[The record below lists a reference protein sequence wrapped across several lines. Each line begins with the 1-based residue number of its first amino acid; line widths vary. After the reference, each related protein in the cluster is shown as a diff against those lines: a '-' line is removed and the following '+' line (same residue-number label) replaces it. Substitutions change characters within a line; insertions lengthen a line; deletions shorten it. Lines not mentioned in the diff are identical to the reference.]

1 MVCPQGE
8 RRSPQADGLEEIMLE
23 EILDF
28 TILDKA
34 ASFSLP
40 DILAALVIAFITG
53 LFIFFVYTRTFKGV
67 MYSSSFGISLIAMNM
82 ITTLVILT
90 ISSNLLISLGMVGA
104 LSIVR
109 FRTVV
114 KEPLD
119 LVYLFWSIAT
129 GIIVGAGLI
138 PLAIIGAVVIGLILF
153 IFVNRKTN
161 DTPYI
166 VVISCDGDQAESKSL
181 DLLSDHTKKHVV
193 KAKTVTREGV
203 ELTIEV
209 RLKESSSQF
218 VNALLGIEGVSNAT
232 LVSYNGEYYM

>member
-1 MVCPQGE
+1 
-8 RRSPQADGLEEIMLE
+8 MLE
-23 EILDF
+23 KIFDF
-28 TILDKA
+28 TFLDKA

-40 DILAALVIAFITG
+40 DILVALVISFAAG

-90 ISSNLLISLGMVGA
+90 VSSNLMISLGMVGA

-119 LVYLFWSIAT
+119 LVYLFWSITT

-138 PLAIIGAVVIGLILF
+138 PLAVISTVVIGLILF

-166 VVISCDGDQAESKSL
+166 VVISCDGEQAETQSL
-181 DLLSDHTKKHVV
+181 SLLAGHTKKYVL
-193 KAKTVTREGV
+193 KAKSVSRDGV
-203 ELTIEV
+203 ELTVEV

-218 VNALLGIEGVSNAT
+218 VNALLGVSGVTNAT
-232 LVSYNGEYYM
+232 LVSYNGEYYI